1 MPKAIVAVLMMLGV
15 ILLSGV
21 GFAQEKKCPKSKVFN
36 SANGKCVT
44 PPRPPRSPTPRGS
57 W

>member
-1 MPKAIVAVLMMLGV
+1 MLKAMVAVLTMLGV

-21 GFAQEKKCPKSKVFN
+21 GFAQEKKCPKGKVFS
-36 SANGKCVT
+36 SAKGKCVT
-44 PPRPPRSPTPRGS
+44 PPRPPRSSTPRGS